1 MATQKY
7 VPPLD
12 PVLARKFDALDVVA
26 QEFYQERAAIRE
38 FDGQQSRQ
46 EAEAAAWE
54 ETLRYL
60 ERRNA
65 GDATP

>member
-38 FDGQQSRQ
+38 FDGQQSRRD
-46 EAEAAAWE
+46 AEAAAWE

-60 ERRNA
+60 ERRNT
-65 GDATP
+65 GDTSP